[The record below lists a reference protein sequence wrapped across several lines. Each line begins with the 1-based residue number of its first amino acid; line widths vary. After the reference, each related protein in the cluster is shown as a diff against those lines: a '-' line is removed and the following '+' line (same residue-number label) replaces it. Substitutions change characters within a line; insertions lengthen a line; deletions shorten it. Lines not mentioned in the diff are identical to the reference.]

1 MVVTTLTQ
9 LKHQVRWP
17 YRRLCRSLGVPY
29 GSFRRW
35 KRRLERGQPVVSRPG
50 PKKVAPLTLEELH
63 GDVSRLTHGRRRSR
77 GVGAVYR
84 QYHTQV
90 SRREL
95 QALTETVR
103 RELAQR
109 RQAGLRHLTWHVPGL
124 VWSLDDAELA
134 GVALHTLHLHQVQ
147 DLASRYKFPPWV
159 GERVLG
165 ATVAG
170 RLEQLFLQH
179 GPPLVLKRD
188 NGSNLNQRAVEEVL
202 ARYLVLPLNSPPH
215 YPPYNGAMECAVR
228 ELKTPLVEQILASGP
243 IPESQVQVWAEVLA
257 HELNHRPRHCLEGR
271 VACRV
276 FQDASSGRQAYTRRR
291 RRVIFDAINDLTRT
305 LVHARAVHTQR
316 QAETVR
322 RLAVEAWLQRNG
334 VLTITQN
341 KRVLP
346 VFFKQIAH
354 Y

>member
-1 MVVTTLTQ
+1 MVLSTLTQ
-9 LKHQVRWP
+9 LKRQVRWP
-17 YRRLCRSLGVPY
+17 YRRLCRSLGLPY

-35 KRRLERGQPVVSRPG
+35 KRRLERGQPALFQPG
-50 PKKVAPLTLEELH
+50 PKKVAPLNLEELH
-63 GDVSRLTHGRRRSR
+63 GDLSRLKHGRQRSR

-95 QALTETVR
+95 QALTDTVR

-109 RQAGLRHLTWHVPGL
+109 RRAGLRHLTWHVPGL

-134 GVALHTLHLHQVQ
+134 RFAHHTLRLHQVQ
-147 DLASRYKFPPWV
+147 DLASRYKFTPWV

-165 ATVAG
+165 ETVAV
-170 RLEQLFLQH
+170 RLERLFLQH

-215 YPPYNGAMECAVR
+215 YPPYNGGMECAVR
-228 ELKTPLVEQILASGP
+228 ELKTPLVEKILASGP
-243 IPESQVQVWAEVLA
+243 IPESQVQAWAEVLA
-257 HELNHRPRHCLEGR
+257 HALNHRPRRCLDGQ

-276 FQDASSGRQAYTRRR
+276 FQDARPARQVYTRRKR
-291 RRVIFDAINDLTRT
+291 REIFDAINELTWT
-305 LVHARAVHTQR
+305 LIQSRAVHTQR
-316 QAETVR
+316 QAETAR
-322 RLAVEAWLQRNG
+322 RLAVETWLQRNG

-346 VFFKQIAH
+346 IFLKQIAH